1 MQNFEKNFTD
11 SSHEA
16 LESKKKT
23 FNNFHLKFSNF
34 SKNLPKRKL
43 DEIFTFT
50 WCLGIEYQINNLEMS
65 FIKKSYRYISA
76 GTVSDL
82 DNVSFA
88 LSMSLKL
95 PEVLFKQDFLMS
107 FSLLVFNML
116 IY

>member
-50 WCLGIEYQINNLEMS
+50 WCLGIEL
-65 FIKKSYRYISA
+65 
-76 GTVSDL
+76 
-82 DNVSFA
+82 
-88 LSMSLKL
+88 
-95 PEVLFKQDFLMS
+95 
-107 FSLLVFNML
+107 
-116 IY
+116 